1 MFSQGQRHKTS
12 KVLGTLLS
20 LINNPGRLLIFDKN
34 STLVTYLFNVLI
46 LLVDNF
52 IQECFKVFGISDE
65 SPYKVNF
72 E

>member
-1 MFSQGQRHKTS
+1 MFSPGQRRKTS
-12 KVLGTLLS
+12 KVR
-20 LINNPGRLLIFDKN
+20 NDPGRLLIFDKN